1 MTSSQDLTISLIAV
15 AICAGLAVLGMRNNF
30 KEKHDIRPHRPPW
43 MVISLGSIAVGFM
56 VVVHIANL
64 LGFETGNR

>member
-1 MTSSQDLTISLIAV
+1 MSPQDDLLISSIAL
-15 AICAGLAVLGMRNNF
+15 ALCAVLAVLGMRNNF
-30 KEKHDIRPHRPPW
+30 KEKMDFRAYRPPW

-56 VVVHIANL
+56 LVVHIVNL